1 LARKVLKIYDEEF
14 IYSKIYV
21 QVGDEMS
28 NVLAFISV
36 KGGVG
41 KTTVALETAS
51 SLANKFGKKVL
62 LVDANF
68 SAPNVGLYLD
78 LNKNDVTL
86 HDALFGVGLHN
97 AIYEAHG
104 FDVVCSSLHYGP
116 DVDMFKLKNLLS
128 KFKNR
133 YDYIILDSSPHYSE
147 MIPVVAAADKI
158 FVVTSPDHV
167 TIATSLKAAL
177 LAKKNQTPIE
187 GIIVN
192 KIRDEKHEE
201 DLKSIESTMELPVLA
216 RIRDD
221 KLVVRAVFHR
231 TPVSLYDDKSH
242 VSREIHRFASA
253 LVGEP
258 EREGTGFFKRIFSG
272 EHFSKEK
279 VNREFMRQKFY
290 VSRL

>member
-1 LARKVLKIYDEEF
+1 
-14 IYSKIYV
+14 
-21 QVGDEMS
+21 MS
-28 NVLAFISV
+28 NVLAFVSV

-41 KTTVALETAS
+41 KTTLALETAS

-78 LNKNDVTL
+78 LAKNDVNL

-104 FDVVCSSLHYGP
+104 FDVVCSSMNYGP
-116 DVDMFKLKNLLS
+116 EVDMYKLKNILA
-128 KFKNR
+128 KVKGR
-133 YDYIILDSSPHYSE
+133 YDFIILDSSPHYSE
-147 MIPVVAAADKI
+147 MIPVVAAADRI

-177 LAKKNQTPIE
+177 IAKKNQTPIE

-192 KIRDEKHEE
+192 KIRDERHEE

-221 KLVVRAVFHR
+221 KKVVRAVFHR
-231 TPVSLYDDKSH
+231 TPISLYDDSSE
-242 VSREIHRFASA
+242 VSKEVERFVSA
-253 LVGEP
+253 LIGQP
-258 EREGTGFFKRIFSG
+258 ESSKLGFFEKILHPKK
-272 EHFSKEK
+272 HFSKEK

-290 VSRL
+290 VSRI